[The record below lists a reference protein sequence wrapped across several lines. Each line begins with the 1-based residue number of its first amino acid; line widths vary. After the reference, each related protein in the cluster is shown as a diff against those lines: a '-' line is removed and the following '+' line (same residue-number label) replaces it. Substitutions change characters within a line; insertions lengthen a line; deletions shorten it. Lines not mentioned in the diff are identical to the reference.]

1 MRRRWFA
8 LATSVVPTTRL
19 ALVVALAAPAWLVPG
34 PNAAPLLP
42 GIVATIAVLALVLA
56 DLVRTAP
63 SRAVRITRDAPAE
76 LGLGDEARLTY
87 SVQSEWPTALA
98 LDLVDRIPA
107 ALDGT
112 GVRTMPIALAPVGTV
127 RVEHALRGRVRG
139 PVTLGPIALRIGS
152 PWGLLS
158 RIDERAMDDTIRVVP
173 SVALL
178 RRYRLLA
185 VQRRLRDAGVR
196 PVRRRGAGLA
206 FDALREYVAG
216 DDPRHLDWKATA
228 RRGVPHVRQYAVEQG
243 QTMIIAL
250 DAGRLMTQVA
260 GDRTRFE
267 HAIAATLVLADVAM
281 QSRDKVGL
289 LLFDDEV
296 RGFIPPGNG
305 PTTLRRMRALLA
317 GAEARLVEP
326 DYAAAFRVLGERQRT
341 RALVV
346 VLGDVVDARASRA
359 VVQRTRHAARQH
371 LTVFLALR
379 NDALVAAAQPT
390 DTGTAD
396 DAFLGAAAEA
406 LLGARAQALH
416 RMRAAGVQV
425 VDAPPQAMAPALVNR
440 YLAIK
445 ARGEL

>member
-1 MRRRWFA
+1 MLRRWVA
-8 LATSVVPTTRL
+8 RATSVVPTRRL
-19 ALVVALAAPAWLVPG
+19 ALLAALAAPAWLVPG
-34 PNAAPLLP
+34 PAWAPLLP
-42 GIVATIAVLALVLA
+42 GIVAAVALLATVLAE
-56 DLVRTAP
+56 LVRTPPA
-63 SRAVRITRDAPAE
+63 RALTVVREAPAE
-76 LGLGDEARLTY
+76 LGLGDEATLAYTVR
-87 SVQSEWPTALA
+87 SAWPAA
-98 LDLVDRIPA
+98 VVLDLVDRVPP
-107 ALDGT
+107 ALDGA
-112 GVRTMPIALAPVGTV
+112 GVRTVALTLAPVGTA
-127 RVEHALRGRVRG
+127 RVAHPLRGRVRG
-139 PVTLGPIALRIGS
+139 PATLGPVALRITS

-158 RIDERAMDDTIRVVP
+158 RIDERAMDDTVRVVP

-206 FDALREYVAG
+206 FDALREYVPG

-243 QTMIIAL
+243 QTMIVAL

-296 RGFIPPGNG
+296 RGFVPPGTG
-305 PTTLRRMRALLA
+305 PATLRRMRALLA

-326 DYAAAFRVLGERQRT
+326 DYAAAFRVLAERQRT

-346 VLGDVVDARASRA
+346 VLGDVVDPRASRA

-390 DTGTAD
+390 EGGTPD
-396 DAFLGAAAEA
+396 EAFRGAAAEA

-425 VDAPPQAMAPALVNR
+425 LDAPPQAMAPALVNR